1 MPLFRN
7 LLRRW
12 RAFTLIE
19 LLVVIAII
27 AILIGLLVPAVQK
40 VREAAARIQST
51 NNLKQQVLATHS
63 CNDTYNKLPPSMG
76 CFPVP
81 PGASWDGGST
91 TSPYQ
96 PSIMGTQ
103 YYHLLPF
110 MEQDNLWKAQ
120 RGHSWNANG
129 IVKTLIA
136 PGDPSLPA
144 SNLTWGNRP
153 ATSYAANW
161 HVFLGG
167 WNEDWQVG
175 GVTSI
180 PKSIPDG
187 TSNTIFFAERYAVC
201 GDPTY
206 NGQDETKYVEHI
218 AFEDG
223 QNAGPL
229 AFYHNGAQGGGPLF
243 APSFWAYYAAPGA
256 ANPCVNDNPMSPVA
270 NYPWS
275 YMQLP
280 QLKPLATGP
289 AGGANICS
297 PLRVQGFSA
306 AGILVGLGDGSC
318 RLVSGGISQATW
330 GRAVDPA
337 DGGVLGSDW

>member
-1 MPLFRN
+1 MTRCHRGPS
-7 LLRRW
+7 RRG
-12 RAFTLIE
+12 FTLIE

-51 NNLKQQVLATHS
+51 NNLKQQVLATHN
-63 CNDTYNKLPPSMG
+63 CNDTYGKLPPTMG
-76 CFPVP
+76 CFPAP
-81 PGASWDGGST
+81 PGASWDGGAT

-103 YYHLLPF
+103 YYHLLPY
-110 MEQDNLWKAQ
+110 MEQDNLWKLQ
-120 RGHSWNANG
+120 RGHSWDAHG
-129 IVKTLIA
+129 IVKTLIG

-161 HVFLGG
+161 HVFKGG
-167 WNEDWQVG
+167 WNQDWQVG
-175 GVTSI
+175 GVTSL
-180 PKSIPDG
+180 PRSIPDG

-206 NGQDETKYVEHI
+206 NGAREDFYVEHI

-223 QNAGPL
+223 QNSGPL
-229 AFYHNGAQGGGPLF
+229 AYYHNGSGGGGPLY
-243 APSFWAYYAAPGA
+243 APSFWAYIAPPGGTD
-256 ANPCVNDNPMSPVA
+256 PFTNDNPDSGPV

-280 QLKPLATGP
+280 QIKPKSLGA
-289 AGGANICS
+289 AGAADTCD
-297 PLRVQGFSA
+297 PHRVQGFSA
-306 AGILVGLGDGSC
+306 GGILVGLGDGSC
-318 RLVSGGISQATW
+318 RLVSGGISQSTW

-337 DGGVLGSDW
+337 DGLPLGSDW

>member
-1 MPLFRN
+1 MPLFRK

-63 CNDTYNKLPPSMG
+63 CNDTYGKLPPTMG
-76 CFPVP
+76 CFPNP
-81 PGASWDGGST
+81 PGASWDGGAT

-103 YYHLLPF
+103 YYHLLPY
-110 MEQDNLWKAQ
+110 MEQDNLWKLQ
-120 RGHSWNANG
+120 RGHSWDASQN
-129 IVKTLIA
+129 VKTLIA
-136 PGDPSLPA
+136 PNDPSLPT
-144 SNLTWGNRP
+144 SGRTWGNRP
-153 ATSYAANW
+153 ATTYAANW
-161 HVFLGG
+161 HVFKGG
-167 WNEDWQVG
+167 WNQDWQVG
-175 GVTSI
+175 GATSL
-180 PKSIPDG
+180 PKDIPDG
-187 TSNTIFFAERYAVC
+187 TSNTIFFCERYAVC

-206 NGQDETKYVEHI
+206 NGSREDFYVEHI

-223 QNAGPL
+223 QNAGAL
-229 AFYHNGAQGGGPLF
+229 AYFHNGGGGGGPLY
-243 APSFWAYYAAPGA
+243 APSFFAYYAAAGA
-256 ANPCVNDNPMSPVA
+256 ANPCPGDNPQNTVP

-280 QLKPLATGP
+280 QIKPLATGP
-289 AGGANICS
+289 AGGANICD
-297 PLRVQGFSA
+297 PHRVQGFSA

-318 RLVSGGISQATW
+318 RLVSSGISQPTW

-337 DGGVLGSDW
+337 DGGILGSDW